1 LVDSVYRQHEPV
13 IDPEEAQLP
22 EEELQPARGQK
33 HFGYAITISALL
45 PEAETSDNPYFSEP
59 NQSGRYPG
67 GYAGA

>member
-1 LVDSVYRQHEPV
+1 VDSVYRQHEPV

-45 PEAETSDNPYFSEP
+45 PEAETSDNPYLSAVTYLGLRP
-59 NQSGRYPG
+59 VACSP
-67 GYAGA
+67 A